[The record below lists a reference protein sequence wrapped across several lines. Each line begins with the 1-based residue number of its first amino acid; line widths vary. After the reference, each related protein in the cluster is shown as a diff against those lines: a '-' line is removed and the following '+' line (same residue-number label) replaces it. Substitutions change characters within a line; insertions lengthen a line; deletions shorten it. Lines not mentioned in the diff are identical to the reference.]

1 MEGYDYGC
9 HSSGQQKATVHKQG
23 LPASWWKKVPQ
34 EPQRCHVAMVFSRLM
49 EEKWLVLFSRN
60 AFSQAA
66 QGAGF
71 ACKKSFHLP
80 EETGR
85 HPATYCRTRAG
96 ELLGRDGFQTA
107 DIISSVHHC
116 IAVDVWEATAFGTH
130 LPRHWCWVTRNG
142 MWAVSEGR
150 KRRCQKS
157 TKNTSPI

>member
-1 MEGYDYGC
+1 MAAIAVANRRLLCTNEDF
-9 HSSGQQKATVHKQG
+9 QQAAGKRCRRNLSDATLQWYF
-23 LPASWWKKVPQ
+23 PAWWRKK
-34 EPQRCHVAMVFSRLM
+34 R
-49 EEKWLVLFSRN
+49 LVLFSRN